1 MAQVEFQY
9 NGINTIIQ
17 CKEDQTMYEICNI
30 YISKSNINENNIHY
44 VYNGKGGKQFD
55 KNLTFNQIANSY
67 DKTRKKMDILVID
80 NNTKDK
86 DDNALIRS
94 KNIICPDCGEV
105 IKIKN
110 IENYKIDLYECK
122 NNHTMNKI
130 PLDEFEKTQMI
141 NLKNIVCNICK
152 EKNKYNTYNNEFYKC
167 NECNINICPLC
178 KLKHDKKHNIINYD
192 KINYICN
199 KHNEIFTHYCIICKK
214 NICSLCEKEHKDHDK
229 QSIGN
234 MIFDK
239 EDLLIK
245 LDELKKSI
253 NIFNENIN
261 KIIEVKY
268 DLFIIRLKSKKNII

>member
-9 NGINTIIQ
+9 NGINTVIQ

-30 YISKSNINENNIHY
+30 YISKSNINENNINY

-94 KNIICPDCGEV
+94 KNIICPDCGED

-141 NLKNIVCNICK
+141 NLKNIACNICK

-178 KLKHDKKHNIINYD
+178 KLKY
-192 KINYICN
+192 Y
-199 KHNEIFTHYCIICKK
+199 
-214 NICSLCEKEHKDHDK
+214 
-229 QSIGN
+229 
-234 MIFDK
+234 
-239 EDLLIK
+239 
-245 LDELKKSI
+245 
-253 NIFNENIN
+253 
-261 KIIEVKY
+261 
-268 DLFIIRLKSKKNII
+268 